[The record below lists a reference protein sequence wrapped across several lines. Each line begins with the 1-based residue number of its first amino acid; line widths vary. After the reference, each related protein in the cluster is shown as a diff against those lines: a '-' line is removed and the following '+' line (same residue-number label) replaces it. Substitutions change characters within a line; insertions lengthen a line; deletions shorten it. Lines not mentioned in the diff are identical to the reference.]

1 MKKEDSY
8 ILQVDES
15 TKSLMSQIQNGITS
29 DLYEQFDS
37 VKRNITDSIE
47 ENISSINSKLKLLAD
62 LESSLNSLSH
72 FNDQVSQINTT
83 IETLEKHLISNLE
96 CIKDN
101 NTQDFSKA
109 TKKITNGFSD
119 INKLIEL
126 KTEALSQHQTKISK
140 ENASLLNQINSCLEN
155 IVKQESKQNQEISQ
169 RLTNIENELRIVKE
183 FVTPFWKK
191 NKKNKEED
199 K

>member
-1 MKKEDSY
+1 MKKEESY
-8 ILQVDES
+8 ILQVEES
-15 TKSLMSQIQNGITS
+15 TKSLMSQIQTGITS

-37 VKRNITDSIE
+37 VKRNLTDSIE
-47 ENISSINSKLKLLAD
+47 ENMASISSKLKLLAD

-83 IETLEKHLISNLE
+83 IDALGKQLKSDME

-126 KTEALSQHQTKISK
+126 KTEELSQYQTKYSE
-140 ENASLLNQINSCLEN
+140 ENASLLNKINLCLEN
-155 IVKQESKQNQEISQ
+155 MVKQENQRNKEINQ
-169 RLTNIENELRIVKE
+169 RLTNIENELGIVKE

>member
-8 ILQVDES
+8 ILQVEES
-15 TKSLMSQIQNGITS
+15 TKSLMSQIQSGITS

-47 ENISSINSKLKLLAD
+47 ENMSSISSKLKLLAD
-62 LESSLNSLSH
+62 LESSLSSLSH
-72 FNDQVSQINTT
+72 FSDQVSQINTT
-83 IETLEKHLISNLE
+83 IEALGKQLTSNLE

-126 KTEALSQHQTKISK
+126 NTEELSKYQTKYSK
-140 ENASLLNQINSCLEN
+140 ENASTLNQIKLCLDN
-155 IVKQESKQNQEISQ
+155 MVKQESQRNKEINQ

-183 FVTPFWKK
+183 YVTPFWKK